1 MNRKSYQGSQI
12 EAGGCDWKIIEVLK
26 WKVIPGVQ
34 NRGILSRFMGSR
46 SHPHRVLSVCVR
58 MCEQVSV
65 GVCD

>member
-1 MNRKSYQGSQI
+1 MNLW
-12 EAGGCDWKIIEVLK
+12 ETLEVVCGGCRFAQVKSIYGNT
-26 WKVIPGVQ
+26 GV
-34 NRGILSRFMGSR
+34 SRFMGSR